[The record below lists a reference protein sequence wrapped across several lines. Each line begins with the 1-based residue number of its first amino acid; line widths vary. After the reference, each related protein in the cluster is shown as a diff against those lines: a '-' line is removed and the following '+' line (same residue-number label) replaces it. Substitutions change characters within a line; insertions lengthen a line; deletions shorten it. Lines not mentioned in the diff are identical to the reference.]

1 MAADHAHNGEIPVDS
16 APPTGGAGA
25 SKRESSS
32 ASSSSATGASGST
45 TGTSDRV
52 AAATRESIRTLKM
65 SSVGIEL
72 ALSVLIGLFAGRWLD
87 GKLGTSPWLM
97 IVLLCLGFA
106 AGLRSI
112 VRTMDK
118 ASKASSDAEPTTPTD
133 DAELPKGSG
142 PGSAA

>member
-1 MAADHAHNGEIPVDS
+1 MAADHAHNGEIPVES
-16 APPTGGAGA
+16 APPRGGAGA
-25 SKRESSS
+25 HKRE
-32 ASSSSATGASGST
+32 ASSDSAGSAGPST
-45 TGTSDRV
+45 TSDRV

-72 ALSVLIGLFAGRWLD
+72 AVSVLLGLFVGRWLD

-97 IVLLCLGFA
+97 IVLLCLGFT

-112 VRTMDK
+112 IRTMDK
-118 ASKASSDAEPTTPTD
+118 ASRDADAVGKPAAD
-133 DAELPKGSG
+133 DKPAAG